1 MDEVLYSF
9 WNEMRAR
16 GMTMFAVAA
25 AGVVGV
31 LSLPALSDLSF
42 AEEGVKEIEHIEL
55 AFETRSSFWS
65 SYT

>member
-1 MDEVLYSF
+1 
-9 WNEMRAR
+9 
-16 GMTMFAVAA
+16 MTMFAVAA

-31 LSLPALSDLSF
+31 LSLLALSDLSF

>member
-16 GMTMFAVAA
+16 GMTMLAVAA

-31 LSLPALSDLSF
+31 LSLLALSDLSF
-42 AEEGVKEIEHIEL
+42 AEEGEKEMEHIEL
-55 AFETRSSFWS
+55 ALETRSSFWS